1 MMMQQM
7 EDLDGVGNDDDED
20 DCCNRWR
27 FSQHVG
33 PKLSAPL
40 LSPET
45 NDEDLLDISKMV
57 RVTTMVVLVI
67 ILFLI
72 ALEKICFF
80 FQNLEILLS
89 SKNLFGNAKTFVFD
103 INPISLL

>member
-1 MMMQQM
+1 MMMMQQM

-45 NDEDLLDISKMV
+45 NDEDLLLELWNME
-57 RVTTMVVLVI
+57 VTTIYRKKLMRRRMHEL
-67 ILFLI
+67 LFL
-72 ALEKICFF
+72 
-80 FQNLEILLS
+80 
-89 SKNLFGNAKTFVFD
+89 
-103 INPISLL
+103 